1 MSEKRAILSGNEAIA
16 RGAWEAGVRLA
27 SAYPGTPST
36 EILENVK
43 NYSDIYSEWAP
54 NEKVALE
61 VGIGSSIAGART
73 LVTMKHVG
81 INVAADPLFTF
92 SYTGVKG
99 GLMLVS
105 ADDPAMHSSQ
115 NEQDNRNYGRFAKV
129 PVIEPSDSQECKDFV
144 AIALELSEK
153 YDTPVLFRT
162 TTRTSHSKSIVSLGE
177 RAGVSEPLVLEKN
190 MPKYTML
197 PVSAKQR
204 HPLVEERILKLK
216 EYAETTPLN
225 RIEYHDRKI
234 GIVTNGIS
242 YQYVREALPEASVL
256 KLGLTY
262 PLPENKIREFAAA
275 VDQLLVIE
283 EGDPFFEDQIKAMG
297 IKVDHGKDW
306 FPILGEFSAAF
317 IKAQVSGH
325 AAALKPAVAGL
336 PGRPPAFCPGCSH
349 RGIFTILKKLKVF
362 VSGDIGCY
370 TLGALPPISAMH
382 TCVCMGASISM
393 GHGIAKVIEN
403 REDMTQ
409 KVVSVI
415 GDSTFFHSGMTSL
428 LNAIY
433 NKSNSVAMILDNRT
447 TGMTGGQEN
456 PGSGRT
462 LSGEEAI
469 AADIPALV
477 RAFGIKNVVKID
489 PYNLADIEEK
499 LKTALAGDEMTVI
512 VVEAPCVLR
521 YRISHPPFRVDPEK
535 CTGCKRC
542 LSVSC
547 NALSLEEDGD
557 KRFVVIDPN
566 MCAGCGVC
574 AQVCKFDAIIGE

>member
-1 MSEKRAILSGNEAIA
+1 MSEQKAILSGNEAIA
-16 RGAWEAGVRLA
+16 RGAWEAGVKLA

-43 NYSDIYSEWAP
+43 NYTDIYSEWAP

-61 VGIGSSIAGART
+61 VGVGSAIAGART

-81 INVAADPLFTF
+81 VNVAADPLFTL

-99 GLMLVS
+99 GLVLVS

-115 NEQDNRNYGRFAKV
+115 NEQDNRNYGRSAKI

-144 AIALELSEK
+144 AIALDLSEK
-153 YDTPVLFRT
+153 FDTPVFFRT
-162 TTRTSHSKSIVSLGE
+162 TTRTSHSKSIVALGGRTE
-177 RAGVSEPLVLEKN
+177 QQGDIELEKN

-197 PVSAKQR
+197 PSSARLR
-204 HPLVEERILKLK
+204 HPLVEERLLKLK
-216 EYAETTPLN
+216 EYAETSPLN
-225 RIEYHDRKI
+225 RVEYNDTSMGFI
-234 GIVTNGIS
+234 CNGIS
-242 YQYVREALPEASVL
+242 YQYVKEALPEVSVL
-256 KLGLTY
+256 KLGLSY
-262 PLPENKIREFAAA
+262 PLPEKKIREFAAR
-275 VDQLLVIE
+275 VDKLYIVE
-283 EGDPFFEDQIKAMG
+283 EGDPFFEDQIRALG
-297 IKVDHGKDW
+297 IKVDHGKDM
-306 FPILGEFSAAF
+306 FPLTGEFSAAF
-317 IKAQVSGH
+317 VKKQVTGQGPD
-325 AAALKPAVAGL
+325 LRAVAEGL

-370 TLGALPPISAMH
+370 TLGALPPISALH
-382 TCVCMGASISM
+382 SCVCMGASISM
-393 GHGIAKVIEN
+393 GHGIDKVVAKS
-403 REDMTQ
+403 DDYSQ

-428 LNAIY
+428 LNSIY
-433 NKSNSVAMILDNRT
+433 NKSASVAMILDNRT

-477 RAFGIKNVVKID
+477 KAMGVKNVVKIN
-489 PYNLADIEEK
+489 PYDLNDIEEK
-499 LKTALAGDEMTVI
+499 LKAALENEEMTVV

-521 YRISHPPFRVDPEK
+521 YRISKPPLKVDAEK

-547 NALSLEEDGD
+547 NALSLEVKDD
-557 KRFVVIDPN
+557 KKFVVIDPN

-574 AQVCKFDAIIGE
+574 AQVCKFDAIGE